1 MDKKNEIDFFELVAF
16 LYAAKVRIL
25 AGALAFT
32 AAAAVYA
39 FLSKSVYE
47 SYAVIST
54 RDVQGGGGGGSSG
67 LLSQL
72 GGFGGAVA
80 SQFGLVNTTLDRME
94 IILKSREMAESVIE
108 AHDLLPRLY
117 PKAWDAQAKKW
128 KDGRPPP
135 NQRRAVE
142 MLRGGFLNVVIDPRK
157 KIIKVSIASPDSTLS
172 TDLASY
178 YLEALNNRIQED
190 TRKDADGNRQYL
202 EKQLWNTQDPL
213 LRERIQTLMSVEIEK
228 SMLVSSKA
236 FDVLERPAVP
246 LARLKPKR
254 RQIVMGAFVIG
265 VVFSC
270 LGAMGMKAYA
280 DRKARA

>member
-1 MDKKNEIDFFELVAF
+1 MDKKNEIDFFELAAF
-16 LYAAKVRIL
+16 LNSAKLRIL

-32 AAAAVYA
+32 ALAAVYA

-54 RDVQGGGGGGSSG
+54 RDVQGGGGGGSG

-94 IILKSREMAESVIE
+94 IILKSREMAESVIDT
-108 AHDLLPRLY
+108 HDLLPRLY

-128 KDGRPPP
+128 KGRGVPP
-135 NQRRAVE
+135 NKRRAVE
-142 MLRGGFLNVVIDPRK
+142 MLRAGFLNVVIDPRK

-178 YLEALNNRIQED
+178 YLEALNARIQED
-190 TRKDADGNRQYL
+190 TRKDADGNRLYL

-213 LRERIQTLMSVEIEK
+213 LRERIQNLMAVEIEK

-246 LARLKPKR
+246 LSRLKPKR
-254 RQIVMGAFVIG
+254 RQIVTGAFVIG
-265 VVFSC
+265 LVLSC
-270 LGAMGMKAYA
+270 LGVMGMKAYA
-280 DRKARA
+280 DRKTRA